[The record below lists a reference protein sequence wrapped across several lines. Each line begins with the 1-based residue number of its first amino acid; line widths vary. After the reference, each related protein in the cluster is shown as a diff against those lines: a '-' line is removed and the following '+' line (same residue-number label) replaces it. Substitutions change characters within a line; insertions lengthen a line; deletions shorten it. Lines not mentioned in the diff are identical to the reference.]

1 MTDDEKRHDQ
11 LTTAPK
17 AVESDADPRIDIT
30 ESADGPTRIDWR
42 DDAVVRPGRADDRT
56 GTDSGGNE

>member
-1 MTDDEKRHDQ
+1 MDTTGMTDDEKRHDQ

-30 ESADGPTRIDWR
+30 ESADGPTRIDVR
-42 DDAVVRPGRADDRT
+42 DDAVVRPGRADDRRP
-56 GTDSGGNE
+56 SE

>member
-1 MTDDEKRHDQ
+1 MDTTGMTDDEKRHDQ

-30 ESADGPTRIDWR
+30 ESADGPTRIDVR
-42 DDAVVRPGRADDRT
+42 DDAVVRPGRADDRRPA
-56 GTDSGGNE
+56 E